1 MITFIFLFIISFNL
15 SAQNELVIECARPT
29 GVYLFGFYGF
39 NTNIPCENKS
49 FVDYTV
55 HYCPDFKLII
65 NLSGKDFELED
76 YIKLNIKKKDVFKY
90 FDEKIYYLNG
100 CMATKRVF
108 LKLKKPLVQN

>member
-1 MITFIFLFIISFNL
+1 MKTFIFLFFISFNL

-29 GVYLFGFYGF
+29 GVYLFGFYRF
-39 NTNIPCENKS
+39 KTNIPIENKS
-49 FVDYTV
+49 LVHDTV
-55 HYCPDFKLII
+55 HYCSDFKLII

-76 YIKLNIKKKDVFKY
+76 YSKLNIKKKDVFKY
-90 FDEKIYYLNG
+90 FDEKVYYLND